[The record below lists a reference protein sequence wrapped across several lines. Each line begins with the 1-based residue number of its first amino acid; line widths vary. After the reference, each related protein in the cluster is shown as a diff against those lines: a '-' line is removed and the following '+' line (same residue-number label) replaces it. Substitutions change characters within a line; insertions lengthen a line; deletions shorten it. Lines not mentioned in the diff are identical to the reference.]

1 MQRLLMRCLGLIT
14 ELLSGILNTDI
25 NMSYLN
31 QYPQYLS
38 CISQQDK
45 IYIHREITVAYI
57 LEYNNEYQHQPR
69 GLGCAQGNTS
79 NWRIK

>member
-38 CISQQDK
+38 CISRQDK
-45 IYIHREITVAYI
+45 IYIHRGSFVAYI
-57 LEYNNEYQHQPR
+57 LEYNNEYQHPPR
-69 GLGCAQGNTS
+69 GLGSAQGNAS
-79 NWRIK
+79 NWRMK